1 MARHG
6 VKISA
11 TRMQRATENGDEV
24 QAWGSSNRALR
35 EQGAM
40 MSPTGALSPPSAL
53 QSSWKLALNLV
64 CEMLARPRRPPLA
77 VRLRYLPGCGLPSA
91 SAPSASHQ
99 RLLSG
104 PQSYD
109 PLPAWLASSGREGG
123 FLPSSN

>member
-24 QAWGSSNRALR
+24 QAWGSSNRARR

-64 CEMLARPRRPPLA
+64 CGAGVKEASCQ
-77 VRLRYLPGCGLPSA
+77 VRTEAFS
-91 SAPSASHQ
+91 
-99 RLLSG
+99 RLLKGNDAPRGRSALSYAVECL
-104 PQSYD
+104 PVVKSIRHLWKIRQS
-109 PLPAWLASSGREGG
+109 
-123 FLPSSN
+123 